1 MLKAAIA
8 DKGTSAKK
16 KNRDSYCI
24 AGLNAIY

>member
-8 DKGTSAKK
+8 DKGTSAK

>member
-16 KNRDSYCI
+16 NRDSYCI
-24 AGLNAIY
+24 AGLNDIY